1 MLVGLDLS
9 TSCTGIAIL
18 EDDSNKVYTFEI
30 TGNPLQQ
37 LEQIKAILYPFSEV
51 VYEQHVHFRNAKVTN
66 KLIELNGY
74 IKLSLEALGYNVN
87 GLFPRKNR
95 KTLLAQY
102 EGYKLSKDKLDS
114 VVLLHYYLQP
124 IKPFEVVSTT
134 YEKYM
139 EGYFKNEL

>member
-37 LEQIKAILYPFSEV
+37 LEQVKAFLHPFSEI

-74 IKLSLEALGYNVN
+74 IHFSLEALGYNVS
-87 GLFPRKNR
+87 GLFPRKGR
-95 KTLLAQY
+95 KALLAQY
-102 EGYKLSKDKLDS
+102 EGYSLSKDELDS
-114 VVLLHYYLQP
+114 VVLLHYHLQP
-124 IKPFEVVSTT
+124 TKPFKVVQTT
-134 YEKYM
+134 YKSYM
-139 EGYFKNEL
+139 KGSNNAN